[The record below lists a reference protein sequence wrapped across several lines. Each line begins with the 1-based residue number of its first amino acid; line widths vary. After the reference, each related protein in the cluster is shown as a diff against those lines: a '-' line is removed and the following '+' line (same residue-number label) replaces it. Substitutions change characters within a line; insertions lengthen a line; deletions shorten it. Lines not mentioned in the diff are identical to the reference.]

1 MEYIIKIVDFLTKNP
16 FGLILLSILSG
27 VIGNG
32 LFCILRLIY
41 KKAMA
46 KYHHHSFVNVLVKI
60 ATAHVHGQR
69 AVKIKF
75 GTPAQAAIW
84 AADYVIEYVK
94 HVSVILGLIMILGIL
109 LVVLPLYLYWL
120 PIIVISIAITI
131 RYKLIKRLLKFF
143 NMTEDLVF
151 GKKYLKTEKEGYT
164 KYWDSI
170 LKQKDSEGIDAEDN
184 PSE

>member
-1 MEYIIKIVDFLTKNP
+1 MEYIIKIVNFLTKDP
-16 FGLILLSILSG
+16 FGLILLSIFSG
-27 VIGNG
+27 VVGNW
-32 LFCILRLIY
+32 LFSILKLIY
-41 KKAMA
+41 RKTMA
-46 KYHHHSFVNVLVKI
+46 KYHHHSFINNLVKI

-69 AVKIKF
+69 AAKIKF

-131 RYKLIKRLLKFF
+131 RYKLMKRLLKFF
-143 NMTEDLVF
+143 NMTEDFVF
-151 GKKYLKTEKEGYT
+151 GKKYLETEKEGYT

-170 LKQKDSEGIDAEDN
+170 FKQKDSEKIE
-184 PSE
+184 SEGNQSE